1 MATISTATG
10 EPTADASGCRRSSFL
25 PVTDWTKASVCAISA
40 SRSLIHFMI
49 HLSHDHSSK
58 AAASSQEGSKGI
70 AYFSR
75 SPDIERMVA
84 GEERSDEA
92 EGLRLIRAFLSL
104 PPDKRAEVIAFAEEL
119 ARAHALSAEGREAS
133 PR

>member
-1 MATISTATG
+1 
-10 EPTADASGCRRSSFL
+10 
-25 PVTDWTKASVCAISA
+25 
-40 SRSLIHFMI
+40 MI
-49 HLSHDHSSK
+49 HLSSAIPAK
-58 AAASSQEGSKGI
+58 RLRRIKGGSKRI

-75 SPDIERMVA
+75 SPDIKRMVVE
-84 GEERSDEA
+84 EERSDEV

-119 ARAHALSAEGREAS
+119 ARVHGRPAEGTEAL